1 MTLEGGDHT
10 PGIMLLYILE
20 ISNALPSIA
29 LDTVGLRVSTHTD
42 PLLRRPTRL
51 AAQLH

>member
-1 MTLEGGDHT
+1 MPIATH
-10 PGIMLLYILE
+10 LLLQSFPYVSCIYILE

-42 PLLRRPTRL
+42 PLLRVPTRL
-51 AAQLH
+51 AA